1 MRPNQ
6 SPLTLALMFVFV
18 QLSAGLV
25 TKDSIFASVAFAI
38 KGDKYKDNDNSKGK
52 KGIRQTVNDL

>member
-6 SPLTLALMFVFV
+6 LPLTLALMFVFV

-25 TKDSIFASVAFAI
+25 TNYSIFASVAFAK
-38 KGDKYKDNDNSKGK
+38 KGDKDKDNSKGK
-52 KGIRQTVNDL
+52 KGFRQTVNDL

>member
-1 MRPNQ
+1 
-6 SPLTLALMFVFV
+6 MFVLV

-25 TKDSIFASVAFAI
+25 TNYSIFASVAFAI